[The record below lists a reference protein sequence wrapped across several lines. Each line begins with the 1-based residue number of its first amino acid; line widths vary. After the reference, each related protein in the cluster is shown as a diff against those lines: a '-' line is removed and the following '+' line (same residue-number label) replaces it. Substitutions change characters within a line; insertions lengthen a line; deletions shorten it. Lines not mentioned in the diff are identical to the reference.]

1 VTDYSD
7 RLCSP
12 EETLRRVAPWL
23 WTYGITRLSRLTTLD
38 NTGIPVWNAVMPN
51 AKSIVINQGK
61 GISDLDAKVSA
72 TMEALERA
80 VAGAPR
86 VEAVTAS
93 WAGLLEAGNRVD
105 SLPSLVGAGRDDLG
119 KHDRIEWISGIDLI
133 AGGDVFVPFEAVM
146 LDRTRATSRFWQSS
160 DGLASGNSRNE
171 AALHGLLERVER
183 DAHVLW
189 QVTPATK
196 AAERCVDPYS
206 LGDPVVSDLTGRLE
220 RAGLRLRL
228 FDITS
233 DIGVPCYTALLAPA
247 NILERKEPR
256 YLEVVQGGGAHP
268 DPVRAAIR
276 AITET
281 AQSRLTFISGAR
293 DDIDPASFTQP
304 LPETTRLSL
313 SAEPRAAE
321 PREAP
326 TTHGAEALLD
336 STLARLRQVGI
347 TSAIAVSLAGD
358 ELPFSVVKMI
368 VPQLENPEGARKR
381 RYGERAIS
389 HTLTA
394 F

>member
-7 RLCSP
+7 RLCPP

-23 WTYGITRLSRLTTLD
+23 STYGITRLSRLTTLD

-51 AKSIVINQGK
+51 ARSIVINQGK
-61 GISDLDAKVSA
+61 GITDLDARVSA

-80 VAGAPR
+80 VACAPR
-86 VEAVTAS
+86 VETVTAS
-93 WAGLLEAGNRVD
+93 WAELLEAGDRVD
-105 SLPSLVGAGRDDLG
+105 PLPCLVGAGRDDLL
-119 KHDRIEWISGIDLI
+119 KHDRIEWIRGIDLI
-133 AGGDVFVPFEAVM
+133 TGGEVLVPFEAVI
-146 LDRTRATSRFWQSS
+146 LDRTRASSRFWQSS
-160 DGLASGNSRNE
+160 DGLASGNSRDE
-171 AALHGLLERVER
+171 AALHGLLERIER
-183 DAHVLW
+183 DAHALW
-189 QVTPATK
+189 QVTPTPK

-206 LGDPVVSDLTGRLE
+206 LGDAVVSDLTARLE

-247 NILERKEPR
+247 DILERKEPR
-256 YLEVVQGGGAHP
+256 YLEVVHGGGAHP

-293 DDIDPASFTQP
+293 DDIDPTSFRHP

-313 SAEPRAAE
+313 AAEPRAAE
-321 PREAP
+321 PREAAAI
-326 TTHGAEALLD
+326 HGAEALLGT
-336 STLARLRQVGI
+336 TLARLKRAGI
-347 TSAIAVSLAGD
+347 TSAIAISLAGE
-358 ELPFSVVKMI
+358 ELPFAVVKMI

-389 HTLTA
+389 RTLTA